1 MTMTASPQHP
11 IRLRAAAR
19 RAGGFLIFSLCLAA
33 AGAGSAWADKVP
45 SPPSAPPAAAPAA
58 DPAVAPAA
66 AAPAAAPAAPP
77 AAVPDKDGF
86 VPESRPPAMNNVE
99 AGLPAA
105 PLVGAAYG
113 FIWLAV
119 FGFVVWTLRRTTQ
132 LEADIADLRE
142 RIARAQGS
150 SK

>member
-19 RAGGFLIFSLCLAA
+19 RASGLLIFSLCLAA

-58 DPAVAPAA
+58 DPAAAPAV
-66 AAPAAAPAAPP
+66 AAPAAAPTAS
-77 AAVPDKDGF
+77 VPDKDGF

-132 LEADIADLRE
+132 LEADIAELRE